1 MSSPSSPSGSLP
13 AASQLS
19 GELRP
24 RLAVTRFKEGEIAV
38 HFLAR
43 KILPCPG
50 EFQERAARSGEPSHD
65 LAEALSLPL
74 EGSQGS
80 LRILG
85 VGSRLHGHTFVDI
98 KRRI

>member
-65 LAEALSLPL
+65 LAEAVSLLL
-74 EGSQGS
+74 EGSRGS
-80 LRILG
+80 IRIIG
-85 VGSRLHGHTFVDI
+85 VGHRLYGQTCTDI
-98 KRRI
+98 R